1 MQCCVPRQHF
11 HPHPIFHWKSG
22 LNNHTAAVRIQDC
35 LLRHQFYKLNST
47 GISADVLQ
55 IKAPNASLV
64 KQSTSK
70 PQSQSTVNS
79 HNIKQRKKCPKTQSA
94 NFSSTFCFRLRSKT
108 SSISSTRVPSQKLSS
123 ATFTNQ
129 SFSHL
134 PISQPSAI
142 CLPCLPGSTQTSW
155 YSQRSLEPALFS
167 AGMT

>member
-1 MQCCVPRQHF
+1 MFQGSTFILTPSFTGNPVSTITPLLFTSR
-11 HPHPIFHWKSG
+11 
-22 LNNHTAAVRIQDC
+22 TAW
-35 LLRHQFYKLNST
+35 LRHQFYKLNST
-47 GISADVLQ
+47 GISADVLR

-79 HNIKQRKKCPKTQSA
+79 HNIKQRKKRPKTQSA
-94 NFSSTFCFRLRSKT
+94 NFSSTFCFRPRSKT

-142 CLPCLPGSTQTSW
+142 CLLCLPGST
-155 YSQRSLEPALFS
+155 
-167 AGMT
+167 